1 MFKEKYLRRSEIT
14 TSKDVSLMK
23 LQNDPRVPSQ
33 SDNSI
38 YDLYTIPKDADDDSD
53 VFNYT
58 TSNDIISTLINGDH
72 EIIRT
77 LDLLIHITKV
87 KLSETNLN
95 AELILPPCPNKSTR
109 IKAATSGR
117 DWVYDEVQIEGDE
130 DDLNRKNLNN
140 NQDEHDEGW
149 GDTEIELPPD
159 LTRKVLSVRKKNP
172 IAVHPLNY
180 DEYNPFNI
188 CAASYVPHLS

>member
-1 MFKEKYLRRSEIT
+1 MFKEKYLRRLKIT
-14 TSKDVSLMK
+14 TSKYVSLMK

-87 KLSETNLN
+87 KVIENTMKRDARLPKLFYLAVGFKSEKLVGRCQI
-95 AELILPPCPNKSTR
+95 AYRFNKKWKISRSTM
-109 IKAATSGR
+109 
-117 DWVYDEVQIEGDE
+117 
-130 DDLNRKNLNN
+130 N
-140 NQDEHDEGW
+140 
-149 GDTEIELPPD
+149 
-159 LTRKVLSVRKKNP
+159 
-172 IAVHPLNY
+172 
-180 DEYNPFNI
+180 
-188 CAASYVPHLS
+188 